1 MKTEEA
7 LKKLRAEKERKFDQT
22 VDLIVNLRGV
32 DLKKDNINVVVDVP
46 HLVKERKV
54 CGFLTKKSDLVDSVL
69 DTDFV
74 KYKDPKK
81 LKELAEGYDFF
92 IAAGPLM
99 PKVATTFGKVLGPAG
114 KMPSPQLGIL
124 MPENDE
130 NIKKTLEKIGKSVKL
145 RAKEPSIKLA
155 IGKLSMDDA
164 QIIENINSVCKALIA
179 ALPAKEESVKNIML
193 KLTMAKPEK
202 VEVGK

>member
-32 DLKKDNINVVVDVP
+32 DIKRDSVNVVVDMP
-46 HLVKERKV
+46 HPVKERKV
-54 CGFLTKKSDLVDSVL
+54 CGFLTKKSDLVESVL

-74 KYKDPKK
+74 KYKDAKK
-81 LKELAEGYDFF
+81 LKELADKYDFF

-99 PKVATTFGKVLGPAG
+99 PKIATTFGRVLGPAG

-124 MPENDE
+124 MPESDE
-130 NIKKTLEKIGKSVKL
+130 NIKKTLEKISGSIKL

-155 IGKLSMDDA
+155 VGKLSMDDSK
-164 QIIENINSVCKALIA
+164 IIENINSVCKVLIA
-179 ALPAKEESVKNIML
+179 ALPAKEESVKNIMI
-193 KLTMAKPEK
+193 KLTMTKPEK